1 MKIAIVHEL
10 LTVKGGAENIARAF
24 AAMYPDADVFTLL
37 YDERKL
43 GDWFPRHRV
52 KTSRLQR
59 FAERTRQFNHHLY
72 LPFFRGAVEAW
83 DFSGY
88 DLIVSSSS
96 AFIHGLRVPKGVAHV
111 CYVHTPARYLWDQT
125 LPVQERMSSPARSF
139 ASRLFH
145 RLRTWDASVADRPTT
160 VVAASDAV
168 KRRVELYWGRTS
180 DTVHPFADDGWFAVP
195 PKHDPTP
202 HGPFLVVAN
211 LRTYKKIERAVDA
224 CVAARVPLAIVGD
237 GPARAML
244 EEHAKGGDVRFLG
257 RLEGEALRGAYRGA
271 RALLIP
277 GVEDFGIN
285 AVESLACGT
294 PVITVRGGGTQEIVD
309 ASVGIVCDETDEAF
323 ARAVAT
329 PLAIDPAICRDRAER
344 CSRARFEQQMYS
356 IVEAAVSATA
366 NASR

>member
-1 MKIAIVHEL
+1 MKVAIVHEL
-10 LTVKGGAENIARAF
+10 LTVKGGAENIARQF

-37 YDERKL
+37 YDERTL
-43 GDWFPRHRV
+43 GDWFPRRRV
-52 KTSRLQR
+52 KASRLQR
-59 FAERTRQFNHHLY
+59 FAEPTRLFNHHLY

-125 LPVQERMSSPARSF
+125 LPVQERMSAPARFF
-139 ASRLFH
+139 ASGLFH
-145 RLRTWDASVADRPTT
+145 RLRTWDASAADRPTAI
-160 VVAASDAV
+160 VSASDAV
-168 KRRVELYWGRTS
+168 KRRVQLYWGRTS
-180 DTVHPFADDGWFAVP
+180 HTVHPFADDAWFAMP
-195 PKHDPTP
+195 PKREPTP
-202 HGPFLVVAN
+202 HGALLVVAN
-211 LRTYKKIERAVDA
+211 LRAYKRIERAVDA
-224 CVAARVPLAIVGD
+224 CVAAKLPLSVIGD

-244 EEHAKGGDVRFLG
+244 EERAKGGDVRFLG
-257 RLEGEALRGAYRGA
+257 RLEGETLRDAYRGA

-294 PVITVRGGGTQEIVD
+294 PVITVRGGGTEEIID
-309 ASVGIVCDETDEAF
+309 ASVGIVCDDTDNAF

-329 PLAIDPAICRDRAER
+329 PLAIDPTVCRSRAER
-344 CSRARFEQQMYS
+344 CSRAVFEQQMYS
-356 IVEAAVSATA
+356 IVEASLSATA